1 MYPQILS
8 TEGTLQ
14 AEFIF
19 GQISEHPSKLIAK
32 MKQYLAFTKIG
43 GYKISR
49 NLCSFPASN

>member
-19 GQISEHPSKLIAK
+19 GQIPEHPSKLIAK
-32 MKQYLAFTKIG
+32 MKQYLAFQK
-43 GYKISR
+43 
-49 NLCSFPASN
+49 